1 MLEIVIGHVSELR
14 WPGFGP
20 SKKSARLRKLNFNKE
35 QCLIDLAGRTEIIAL
50 FFDSHIFST

>member
-20 SKKSARLRKLNFNKE
+20 SKKSACLRKLNFNKE
-35 QCLIDLAGRTEIIAL
+35 QCLIDPSRKDRNNS
-50 FFDSHIFST
+50 FIF